1 MDIGTVCSMEEYVDR
16 MPLKYAFNHFR
27 LIHTAPFD
35 ASLCIKRFRK
45 NCD

>member
-16 MPLKYAFNHFR
+16 MPLKYAFNHLGSYTLPHSTR
-27 LIHTAPFD
+27 ACVSND
-35 ASLCIKRFRK
+35 SRK